1 MISDKGPQFV
11 AELMKKLN
19 RMLGI
24 EMKLLIIYYYQTDG
38 QIEHMNQELK
48 QYL

>member
-19 RMLGI
+19 RILGI
-24 EMKLLIIYYYQTDG
+24 EMKLLTIYHSQTDG

-48 QYL
+48 